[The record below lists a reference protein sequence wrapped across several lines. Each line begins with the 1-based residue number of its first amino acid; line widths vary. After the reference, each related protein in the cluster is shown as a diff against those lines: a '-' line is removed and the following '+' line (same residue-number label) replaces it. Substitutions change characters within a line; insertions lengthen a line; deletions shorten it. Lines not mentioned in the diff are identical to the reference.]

1 MQTDFQHV
9 ATSFVRLHQRM
20 QRICETS
27 LWNWRLNSAVCS
39 ILVLFV
45 CKSKVPK
52 CLCHYAVQS
61 PCCCVTKGGGISE
74 FLSQIYKVLLNLK
87 FCNFCWFIKVIY
99 QSYSLYYYKL
109 MWCICQLDCIQL
121 QTDSRLT
128 VYHYFDTF
136 DRVTH
141 KWIYNLFIHVRKKIY
156 FITKSVKRHKRNCVC
171 CVVDTMKVRIKI
183 SLHKSKLVC

>member
-1 MQTDFQHV
+1 MVAKVTCRKAISSNHPETGKACKYINLKMQTDFQHV
-9 ATSFVRLHQRM
+9 ATSFVRLQQRM
-20 QRICETS
+20 QHICESS

-74 FLSQIYKVLLNLK
+74 FCLRSIRFCLIWNFAIFVDLSKL
-87 FCNFCWFIKVIY
+87 FIKVIHCIITNWCDAFAN
-99 QSYSLYYYKL
+99 LTAFNCKL
-109 MWCICQLDCIQL
+109 IAI
-121 QTDSRLT
+121 
-128 VYHYFDTF
+128 YIYFDTF

-141 KWIYNLFIHVRKKIY
+141 KGIYNLFIHVRKKSI
-156 FITKSVKRHKRNCVC
+156 
-171 CVVDTMKVRIKI
+171 
-183 SLHKSKLVC
+183 L